1 MAEQSGWEEEPSAR
15 TPVGA
20 AFGDRPT
27 ADDALGFEPYVEA
40 LATFLRQRE
49 TTPPLAVSVEGT
61 WGAGKSSFMSQLEHE
76 LRSEGHFTVRFNPW
90 RHEGEDAL
98 WAAFMLAVLDG
109 LSKKLVPRDRRRARL
124 RLVLDRFDRRR
135 GRAAVARTVG
145 TTLAAV
151 LVVVATAVVASA
163 AGSSFL
169 GGADS
174 TAVAAT
180 FGLGGGV
187 TSFVGVWLWTRRNV
201 VERTERE
208 LEAYVR
214 DPEYEGHVSFLENF
228 HEDLGRVLDAYVGDH
243 RVFVFIDDLDR
254 CEVPR
259 AAELM
264 QSINLMLS
272 DDPRLVFLLGMDRE
286 KVAAGLAAKH
296 EELLDH
302 LNVESRPSFGLD
314 YGYAFIEKFVQ
325 IPFLIPRPSP
335 DDVDRFVTELMAF
348 QREHGD
354 SFSPDEFIALR
365 AAEYPQLSPQNPP
378 EPAEPYTLWARDWTD
393 DQLRTAVA
401 WAAPALAYN
410 PRQIKK
416 FINLYRL
423 RALLA
428 QEVEVFERTD
438 LTLDQLGK
446 FVTISLRWPRLLPE
460 LNRDHDLFARLTAV
474 ALRDRFREACS
485 ESAPPVA
492 PAVAAPDPAGAA
504 ADRTDDAT
512 PDSDTSESRTAGT
525 DELPVV
531 IRSERDW
538 GLFADL
544 LLAGLYDESLST
556 AEFGSELLVTY
567 PELTT
572 DGLDEFFEGRSLDE
586 LLWETDA
593 NVDAS
598 LAHVDVESL
607 LQISPRA
614 DVPTETLEEA
624 PYAQSAKYAPYAQSA
639 QRDSSAFSEFLD
651 ERDGGTG
658 GSVPED

>member
-1 MAEQSGWEEEPSAR
+1 MTDQPEWEGEPGAR

-27 ADDALGFEPYVEA
+27 AHDALGFEPYVGA

-76 LRSEGHFTVRFNPW
+76 LRSEGHLTVRFNPW

-109 LSKKLVPRDRRRARL
+109 LSRKLTPQDRRRARL
-124 RLVLDRFDRRR
+124 ALVLDRFDRRR
-135 GRAAVARTVG
+135 GRAAVARAMG
-145 TTLAAV
+145 TTLLAVLAVVVTAVLAAV
-151 LVVVATAVVASA
+151 
-163 AGSSFL
+163 AGPTLL
-169 GGADS
+169 GSADS
-174 TAVAAT
+174 TAVVAT
-180 FGLGGGV
+180 FGFGGGV

-214 DPEYEGHVSFLENF
+214 DPNYEGHVSFLERF
-228 HEDLGRVLDAYVGDH
+228 HEDLRRVLDAYVGDH

-254 CEVPR
+254 CAVPR

-296 EELLDH
+296 EDLLDH
-302 LNVESRPSFGLD
+302 LNVESRQSFGLD

-325 IPFLIPRPSP
+325 VPFLIPRPSP
-335 DDVDRFVTELMAF
+335 DDVDRFVMELMAF
-348 QREHGD
+348 QREYGD
-354 SFSPDEFIALR
+354 SFGPDEFVAMR
-365 AAEYPQLSPQNPP
+365 TAEYPQVSPQNPP
-378 EPAEPYTLWARDWTD
+378 EPAEPYTLWARDWSDET
-393 DQLRTAVA
+393 LRTALG
-401 WAAPALAYN
+401 WAAPALGYN

-416 FINLYRL
+416 FISLYRL

-428 QEVEVFERTD
+428 QEVGVFEQTD

-474 ALRDRFREACS
+474 ALRDRFHEALS
-485 ESAPPVA
+485 EAAPPVT
-492 PAVAAPDPAGAA
+492 PAVAAPDPTDAT
-504 ADRTDDAT
+504 ADRPDDAP
-512 PDSDTSESRTAGT
+512 PDGDASESRTVGV

-531 IRSERDW
+531 LRSERDW
-538 GLFADL
+538 ELFADL
-544 LLAGLYDESLST
+544 LLAGLYDGSLSAT
-556 AEFGSELLVTY
+556 EFGSDLLVTY

-572 DGLDEFFEGRSLDE
+572 DRFDEFFEDRSVDE
-586 LLWETDA
+586 VLWETDA
-593 NVDAS
+593 DLDAS

-614 DVPTETLEEA
+614 DVPTETLEET
-624 PYAQSAKYAPYAQSA
+624 PYAQSAKYRPPHTQS
-639 QRDSSAFSEFLD
+639 DSEFFGQGD
-651 ERDGGTG
+651 SGTG
-658 GSVPED
+658 GWFPED